1 LPGDGDPIPVCDDG
15 KDSQKAGHRSAP
27 PLLVANRL
35 ILCLADDKDAERRID
50 SNRIA
55 GSIVFHAPQRDLT
68 GINLYG

>member
-1 LPGDGDPIPVCDDG
+1 MVIQYLYVTMVKIVKKPGID
-15 KDSQKAGHRSAP
+15 QP

-55 GSIVFHAPQRDLT
+55 GSIVFHAP
-68 GINLYG
+68 